1 MVIFVLVIVGL
12 VLGFLFN
19 LATRPMQTLVKT
31 MRVLIFG
38 FGVLCLLGYFFS
50 SNSMTG
56 EEMPPD
62 AQSFIL
68 QMTIGVF
75 VLWALTFIVPL
86 ILRMVL
92 RPRSRD
98 Y

>member
-50 SNSMTG
+50 AT
-56 EEMPPD
+56 
-62 AQSFIL
+62 
-68 QMTIGVF
+68 
-75 VLWALTFIVPL
+75 
-86 ILRMVL
+86 R
-92 RPRSRD
+92 
-98 Y
+98 